1 MAYRRYLV
9 EFDTGVD
16 LHGMNVTKAAQKA
29 VKGAISHC
37 CMCGM
42 EDLLKIDNMMRDIR
56 LDIRIGAPYPEN
68 VDVSKV
74 KETLPPYQNVNIEVV
89 LVGLTAKGLH
99 VEPMGEGDTIV
110 MVNAAITVS
119 VNVNHITLQS

>member
-9 EFDTGVD
+9 EFDTGAD

-42 EDLLKIDNMMRDIR
+42 EELLKIEKPFRDIR
-56 LDIRIGAPYPEN
+56 LDVQIGAPYPEKI
-68 VDVSKV
+68 DVSKV
-74 KETLPPYQNVNIEVV
+74 KEVLPPYQNVNIEVV
-89 LVGLTAKGLH
+89 QGGLTAKGLH
-99 VEPMGEGDTIV
+99 VETLGEGDTIV
-110 MVNAAITVS
+110 IVNAVITVS
-119 VNVNHITLQS
+119 VDTACVILQ